1 MIEIRQL
8 LENDAPAWWRLRL
21 KSLVDEPHAFGNSV
35 EEHVVR
41 PVEVIAERLREPGEH
56 DLHLGVFDGEQ
67 LVGMARF
74 EGHAGVKERHKG
86 YIFGLYVARE
96 YRRRGLGKALL
107 AAIVERAKSDPLIEQ
122 ILLGVSAPQTAAV
135 ALYGSFGFES
145 YGIEP
150 NALKVGDE
158 YVDEVCMIL
167 RLR

>member
-1 MIEIRQL
+1 M
-8 LENDAPAWWRLRL
+8 
-21 KSLVDEPHAFGNSV
+21 
-35 EEHVVR
+35 EEHAAR
-41 PVEVIAERLREPGEH
+41 PVEAIAERLREPLEH
-56 DLHLGVFDGEQ
+56 GFHLGVFDGDQ

-74 EGHAGVKERHKG
+74 KRHVGIKERHKG

-96 YRRRGLGKALL
+96 HRRRGLGRALL
-107 AAIVERAKSDPLIEQ
+107 SAIVERAKSDPRLEQ
-122 ILLGVSAPQTAAV
+122 ILLGIAAPQAAAM
-135 ALYGSFGFES
+135 ALYRSFGFES